1 MRPHDFRHSLLLIC
15 ASLLC
20 VCLIGCQSP
29 SSERWLILE
38 RTSRPDPEIVSV
50 VRELPTHDTR
60 RQFPVLLEVRW
71 GYKGLPNG
79 LPTEDEL
86 IFARTLY
93 TGLDGIVAN
102 NGIHAMTRTGDGGR
116 TMYYYVDDPAKL
128 QDAIRKFFDAQ
139 PPMSVKVT
147 ARDDRD
153 WNTVREVLSA
163 TRR

>member
-1 MRPHDFRHSLLLIC
+1 MRPQDFRHLLLLIC
-15 ASLLC
+15 AGFLC
-20 VCLIGCQSP
+20 TCVISCQSP
-29 SSERWLILE
+29 NSERWLIVE

-50 VRELPTHDTR
+50 VSKLPAPDTR

-71 GYKGLPNG
+71 GYKRPPNG

-93 TGLDGIVAN
+93 TGLDEIVAN
-102 NGIHAMTRTGDGGR
+102 NGIHAMTRTSDGGR
-116 TMYYYVDDPAKL
+116 TMYYYVDDPTKL

-139 PPMSVKVT
+139 PPMSVKVI

-153 WNTVREVLSA
+153 WDTVREVLSA
-163 TRR
+163 TKQ